1 MVTLPAW
8 RAELWL
14 EASLAWN
21 AAADRRM
28 SRVAPAREGRS
39 PNVGRETRTTG
50 LPGARAPS
58 FRAGS
63 GLEDGSPWHGRCILA
78 AVTGP
83 AAARWRKL
91 VRARLAEMERLQPGR
106 GAIGAAFW
114 DGRAKRYASR
124 MPPSAATTDPF
135 YRRLRRATG
144 KRSRVLDVG
153 AGPGRFTLALAP
165 HVAAVTAVDPSGGM
179 LDIGRRQARRLGLG
193 NVTFVHGRWEDTEV
207 APADVAFSSYVL
219 PLIADA
225 PRFLHKLDEATTERA
240 FLYLGAFSLD
250 AVMDPL
256 WRHFH
261 GSPRKPGPTYLDA
274 VDVLRELGLRPE
286 VEVVEVPSRA
296 RFKTAAEA
304 AKDYRDQLCLPDT
317 AEVRKELRG
326 LLADWLVP
334 RDGALGPPLKTV
346 PAAIIG
352 WGRG

>member
-1 MVTLPAW
+1 M
-8 RAELWL
+8 
-14 EASLAWN
+14 N
-21 AAADRRM
+21 
-28 SRVAPAREGRS
+28 APAA
-39 PNVGRETRTTG
+39 T
-50 LPGARAPS
+50 
-58 FRAGS
+58 
-63 GLEDGSPWHGRCILA
+63 
-78 AVTGP
+78 
-83 AAARWRKL
+83 RWRKL

-114 DGRAKRYASR
+114 DGRAKRYATR
-124 MPPSAATTDPF
+124 MPPSTATADPF

-144 KRSRVLDVG
+144 RRSTVLDVG

-165 HVAAVTAVDPSGGM
+165 HVAQVTAVDPSRGM
-179 LDIGRRQARRLGLG
+179 LDICRRQARKLGLD
-193 NVTFVHGRWEDTEV
+193 NVACVHGRWEETDV
-207 APADVAFSSYVL
+207 APATVAFSSYVL

-225 PRFLHKLDEATTERA
+225 PRFLRKLDEAATERA

-261 GSPRKPGPTYLDA
+261 GTPRRPGPTYLDA

-317 AEVRKELRG
+317 PEMRKELRG